1 MRVSALIAGIITGLF
16 AASFSHAAYAQA
28 WASFYSEEDRFALGF
43 PGDPTI
49 TEMEWLDENA
59 EPRSARRY
67 SAERAGNVYTL
78 VAVNYDDIEEDI
90 YHPAYEHA
98 TAVYREMGEVTFDD
112 HAQTDRIDGHQLQ
125 ITLPDGRRLYLAAH
139 YHGGRLY
146 ILDANVSARS
156 APPGQFQQNLQIV
169 DNEGVRVRY
178 TQEGER
184 MIRTDDLQ
192 DALGGP
198 ILSGPIFEGN
208 ADTPIAQ

>member
-1 MRVSALIAGIITGLF
+1 MRMAGLIFVLF
-16 AASFSHAAYAQA
+16 ALVSPLPAQAQA
-28 WASFYSEEDRFALGF
+28 WTSFYGEEDRFAIGF
-43 PGDPTI
+43 PGAPTI
-49 TEMEWLDENA
+49 EETEWVDENGVA
-59 EPRSARRY
+59 RSARRY

-78 VAVNYDDIEEDI
+78 IAVNYDDVDEDI

-98 TAVYREMGEVTFDD
+98 AAVYRDMGEVTFDD

-125 ITLPDGRRLYLAAH
+125 ITLPDGRRLYFAAH

-169 DNEGVRVRY
+169 DEEGVRVRY
-178 TQEGER
+178 TNEGER
-184 MIRTDDLQ
+184 MTRTDDLQ

-198 ILSGPIFEGN
+198 VFGGPIFEG
-208 ADTPIAQ
+208 ASDTPVGQ

>member
-1 MRVSALIAGIITGLF
+1 MRFAGLIFGLF
-16 AASFSHAAYAQA
+16 ALTILHAAHAQA
-28 WASFYSEEDRFALGF
+28 WTSFFGTDDRFAIGF
-43 PGDPTI
+43 PAVPTI
-49 TEMEWLDENA
+49 EEIDWIDENG
-59 EPRSARRY
+59 EPRTARRY
-67 SAERAGNVYTL
+67 SAERAGNTYTL
-78 VAVNYDDIEEDI
+78 IAVNYDDVDEDI

-98 TAVYREMGEVTFDD
+98 AAVYREMGKVTFDN

-139 YHGGRLY
+139 YHSGRLY

-169 DNEGVRVRY
+169 DKEGVRVRY
-178 TQEGER
+178 TNEGER

-198 ILSGPIFEGN
+198 ILDGPIFEGN

>member
-1 MRVSALIAGIITGLF
+1 MRISALFVGLIAGFVALG
-16 AASFSHAAYAQA
+16 FSQAAYAQA

-43 PGDPTI
+43 PGAPTI
-49 TEMEWLDENA
+49 EEVEWIDENG
-59 EPRSARRY
+59 EPRTARRY
-67 SAERAGNVYTL
+67 SAERGGNIYTL
-78 VAVNYDDIEEDI
+78 IAVNYDDIEEDI

-98 TAVYREMGEVTFDD
+98 AAVYREKGEVTFDD

-139 YHGGRLY
+139 YHGKRLY
-146 ILDANVSARS
+146 ILDANVSARA

-169 DNEGVRVRY
+169 DSEGVRVRY

-184 MIRTDDLQ
+184 MVRTDDLQ

-198 ILSGPIFEGN
+198 ILGGPIFEGN
-208 ADTPIAQ
+208 ADTPIEQ